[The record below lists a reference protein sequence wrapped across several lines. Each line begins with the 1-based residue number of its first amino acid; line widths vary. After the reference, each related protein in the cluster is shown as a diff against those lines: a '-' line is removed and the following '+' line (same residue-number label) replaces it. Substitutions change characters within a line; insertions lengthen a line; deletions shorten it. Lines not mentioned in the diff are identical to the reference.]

1 MTAAEILQYAAM
13 LMQVVRGLQQMM
25 AAQGM
30 TPAEFDAAV
39 AAEVKR
45 LDGFKADVDDAVDA
59 VFKKD

>member
-1 MTAAEILQYAAM
+1 
-13 LMQVVRGLQQMM
+13 
-25 AAQGM
+25 
-30 TPAEFDAAV
+30 V